1 MGANPLLR
9 TYLYNYIP
17 AKGPVVEHSV
27 IVANSEANINCAKRC
42 GVTAKWL
49 NQMTDYPTL
58 TRQAALMARIGSL
71 SERVASRIVTLPKD
85 KREAG
90 LVIVHDNYTA
100 ELKENGLDNE
110 HGRKWLNLQIEEIR
124 RLITEIEASGDQAE
138 FKDSENGAM
147 PTDDSKSA

>member
-1 MGANPLLR
+1 
-9 TYLYNYIP
+9 
-17 AKGPVVEHSV
+17 
-27 IVANSEANINCAKRC
+27 
-42 GVTAKWL
+42 
-49 NQMTDYPTL
+49 MTDYPTL
-58 TRQAALMARIGSL
+58 TRKAALMARIGSL
-71 SERVASRIVTLPKD
+71 SERVARRIVTLPKD
-85 KREAG
+85 KRDAG
-90 LVIVHDNYTA
+90 LVIVHDNYAA